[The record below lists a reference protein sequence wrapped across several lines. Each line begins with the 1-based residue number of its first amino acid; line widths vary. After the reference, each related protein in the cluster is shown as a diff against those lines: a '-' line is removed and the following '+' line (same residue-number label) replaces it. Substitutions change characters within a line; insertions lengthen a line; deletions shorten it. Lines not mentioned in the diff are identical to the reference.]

1 MKDTDIEGIE
11 SFLGEISEDI
21 ERDSTDKASDRMGW
35 LLSMAVVTD
44 NRDLFVIEG
53 ILRSNIRR
61 FKWIVKSLKSMKEKG
76 IMEEKEAEDIL
87 RRALSTLTDMTILSK
102 DYLRDGDKTK
112 FFESITQNY
121 STLQEIKETLR
132 LEVKE

>member
-11 SFLGEISEDI
+11 SFLGEINEDI
-21 ERDSTDKASDRMGW
+21 ERDSTDKASDRMSW

-61 FKWIVKSLKSMKEKG
+61 FKWIVKSLESMKEKG